1 MYFTKAD
8 IDARRA
14 RLAAQWNN
22 VLKNDEAILVYSGYP
37 VQKPGGLDQTY
48 PFLPHPSYYWLT
60 GRRREEEVI
69 LYNRHTGWIE
79 FQKAWTREQSVWEGE
94 KHDLLVQEPGK
105 DIQHLK
111 SYMETQRF
119 SRVYQLGQVPG
130 NPPVEDNALTLR
142 TLLQQTRRVKDAAE
156 VKLIRHIAGIAA
168 YGYRELEQM
177 IRPGVSE
184 MEVRLAFEMQTFRHG
199 GHAVP
204 YDTIVGSGPNAA
216 ILHALP
222 TTRIIGNNEFVLV
235 DAGASVYD
243 YCVDITRTFPSSA
256 AMDTRHKALYEL
268 VLSVQQDC
276 ISKTLAGTFWHDIH
290 NHAAREFTRGLLSF
304 GILKG
309 DLSGLIEK
317 EVIAAF
323 FPHGLGHLVGLHV
336 RDTGQEENPSPR
348 IYSGARLRVDI
359 QLEAGHLIT
368 VEPGLYFI
376 KALLEEPGFVKKYQ
390 EDINWNELEHWK
402 HIGGVRIED
411 NILVTA
417 SGNENLTETVPKATH
432 I

>member
-8 IDARRA
+8 INARRT

-22 VLKNDEAILVYSGYP
+22 VLKDDEAVLVYSGHP

-48 PFLPHPSYYWLT
+48 PFLPHPSYFWLT

-69 LYNRHTGWIE
+69 LYNKHTGWME
-79 FQKAWTREQSVWEGE
+79 FQKTWTREQSVWEGE
-94 KHDLLVQEPGK
+94 KKDLLVQEPGE
-105 DIQHLK
+105 DLQRLER
-111 SYMETQRF
+111 YLETQHF

-130 NPPVEDNALTLR
+130 NPPAEGNTLTLR
-142 TLLQQTRRVKDAAE
+142 TLLDQTRRVKDAAE
-156 VKLIRHIAGIAA
+156 VTLIRHIADIAA
-168 YGYRELEQM
+168 YGYRELAQM
-177 IRPGVSE
+177 IRPGISE
-184 MEVRLAFEMQTFRHG
+184 MDVRLAFEMQTFRHG
-199 GHAVP
+199 GHTVP
-204 YDTIVGSGPNAA
+204 YDTIVGSGSNAS

-222 TTRIIGNNEFVLV
+222 TAKTIGDNEFVLV
-235 DAGASVYD
+235 DAGVSVYD

-256 AMDTRHKALYEL
+256 TMDTRHKALYEL

-276 ISKTLAGTFWHDIH
+276 IAKTVAGAFWHDIH
-290 NHAAREFTRGLLSF
+290 SYAAREFTRGLLQL

-317 EVIAAF
+317 EVIASF

-336 RDTGQEENPSPR
+336 RDTGQEENLSPR
-348 IYSGARLRVDI
+348 IYFGSRLRVDL
-359 QLEAGHLIT
+359 QLEPGHLIT

-376 KALLEEPGFVKKYQ
+376 KALLEDPEFIKKHR

-402 HIGGVRIED
+402 NIGGVRIED

-417 SGNENLTETVPKATH
+417 SGNENLTEAVPKATH